1 MGKKNIFSVLFSRD
15 RVAGFKAQKDKPG
28 GNQNYMSYLY
38 HTDEPARR
46 AKAKAKSKAKSKS
59 KSKLAYSSKLE
70 PADETVDTRKRK
82 ATASAR
88 RAIKGF

>member
-46 AKAKAKSKAKSKS
+46 AKAKSKSKSKA